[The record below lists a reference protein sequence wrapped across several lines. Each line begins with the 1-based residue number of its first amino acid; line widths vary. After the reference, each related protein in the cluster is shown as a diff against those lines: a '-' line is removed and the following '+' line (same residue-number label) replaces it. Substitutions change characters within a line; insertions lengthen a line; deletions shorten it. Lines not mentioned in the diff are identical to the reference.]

1 MFEVFF
7 KSGLIDLH
15 GWALKVLGVQGG
27 FAKMSD
33 LEGQKTSFQV
43 KNPGFG
49 LKSPFFGQKPSLYVK
64 KGHFRRFLG
73 QKSHFR
79 PFLGI
84 FGHFRDNFAKP
95 PCNCFDFVE
104 RCCC

>member
-49 LKSPFFGQKPSLYVK
+49 LKSPFFGQKPSFLYDYLS
-64 KGHFRRFLG
+64 FCFNIRRWV
-73 QKSHFR
+73 
-79 PFLGI
+79 
-84 FGHFRDNFAKP
+84 
-95 PCNCFDFVE
+95 FVSL
-104 RCCC
+104 